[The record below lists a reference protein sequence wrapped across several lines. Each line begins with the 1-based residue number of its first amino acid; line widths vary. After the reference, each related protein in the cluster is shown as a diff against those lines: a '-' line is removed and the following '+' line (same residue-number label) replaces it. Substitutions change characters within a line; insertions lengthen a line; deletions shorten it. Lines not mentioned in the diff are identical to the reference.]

1 MATANDIFNSIET
14 EEPHIVINNDR
25 SITVPDVLKNVAVQY
40 DHDIETVTFDCPR
53 YWDGNDLSGMKI
65 MINFIKPLGDQGTY
79 VCKPATIDQSNDKII
94 HFDWTI
100 SSEVTSQ
107 PGDIKFIVCMQK
119 DATDQTT
126 SLIWHSQI
134 CSLMTILPG
143 IECDSSVISD
153 YDAGKL
159 AEWSEFWDAYQENG
173 SRKMYNG
180 AFAWSTWND
189 KIFRPKYDI
198 VPTQLSQT
206 FQYTGIINLIDDLE
220 KQNVKLDTS
229 NCTYYLQAFQGSRI
243 THYPTIDMS
252 KAINTTY
259 AFGSDANVVK
269 IEKLILSKS
278 TPFYNT
284 FQLARKLEEITIE
297 GTIGQNGFS
306 VQWSDKLTHDSLL
319 SILNALEDKTS
330 DESGTTWTIGL
341 GPTNIAKLTENEKAI
356 ATQKGWTIT

>member
-79 VCKPATIDQSNDKII
+79 VCKPATIDQSNDNVM
-94 HFDWTI
+94 HFEWTI
-100 SSEVTSQ
+100 SSEVTQ
-107 PGDIKFIVCMQK
+107 QAGAIKFIVCMQK

-134 CSLMTILPG
+134 CSSMNILPG
-143 IECDSSVISD
+143 IECDSNVISD
-153 YDAGKL
+153 YNAGKL
-159 AEWSEFWDAYQENG
+159 AEWSEFWDTYQQNG
-173 SRKMYNG
+173 SRVLYNS
-180 AFAWSTWND
+180 AFKHQWND

-198 VPTQLSQT
+198 CPTNLEQT
-206 FQYTGIINLIDDLE
+206 FQYTGIINLIGDLE
-220 KQNVKLDTS
+220 KQNVKFDTS
-229 NCTYYLQAFQGSRI
+229 NCTYYLQAFQGSMI

-252 KAINTTY
+252 KATNTTY
-259 AFGSDANVVK
+259 AFGSNAKVVK
-269 IEKLILSKS
+269 IEKLIVSKS
-278 TPFYNT
+278 TPFVNT
-284 FQLARKLEEITIE
+284 FQLANQLEEIIIE
-297 GTIGQNGFS
+297 GTIGQNGFN
-306 VQWSDKLTHDSLL
+306 VQWSNKLTHDSLL

-330 DESGTTWTIGL
+330 DSSGTTWTIGL
-341 GPTNIAKLTENEKAI
+341 GPTNIAKLTEAEKEI
-356 ATQKGWTIT
+356 ATQKGWAIA